1 MRVFIAYSVRQCAAF
16 VCIHLEII
24 TLTTAWEM
32 EGLRKGEGLILSM
45 YPLTSCIV
53 LQAMC
58 MIASSRCVCACVCAR
73 VPTYWQLRDLNSL
86 LFSLIFICYSPV
98 LLSSCL
104 LFPILSSHLFLC
116 PLSLLYLISS
126 FCLFPLSSSLLLLS
140 STIFHT
146 QSRFCS
152 ITAQK
157 NLSSMPL
164 FRV

>member
-1 MRVFIAYSVRQCAAF
+1 
-16 VCIHLEII
+16 
-24 TLTTAWEM
+24 M

-58 MIASSRCVCACVCAR
+58 MIASSRCVCACVC

-104 LFPILSSHLFLC
+104 LFPILSSHLFLS
-116 PLSLLYLISS
+116 PLSLPVSHLIILSLS
-126 FCLFPLSSSLLLLS
+126 PLFPLSSSLCFLS

-157 NLSSMPL
+157 NLSSVPL